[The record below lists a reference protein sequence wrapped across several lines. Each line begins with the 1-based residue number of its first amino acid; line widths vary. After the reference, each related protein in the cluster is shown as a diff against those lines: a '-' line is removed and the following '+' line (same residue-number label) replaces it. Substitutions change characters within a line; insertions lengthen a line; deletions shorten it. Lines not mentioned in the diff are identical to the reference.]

1 MDSISKA
8 RDFFINQQGL
18 SPDQADMI
26 VSKGMEAYNEQTQPQ
41 SMMQM
46 ASGGIAR
53 LGYGFGN
60 LVKGSGVA
68 EPVSGGEMRG
78 SEGGFGMNLIGRLI
92 QQNPQMFRRVETMSS
107 KRDFIDQNQ
116 NGIDD
121 RQEAAY
127 GGRIGYQM
135 GGSPIGIQSMPMD
148 YGTSLQIPTQQ
159 QPMFTSTGN
168 ATSSPLLNYGQT
180 NIGKAGGTPLTRNG
194 YQEGGLTD
202 FYKAEEPI
210 IPRIE
215 NIGGLLDKAE
225 KSIGEPQ
232 NNFTSPLATTFS
244 GFNMQSNGMQDGGI
258 ARLGYQM
265 GGDVGMPQ
273 EQGMQQLG
281 EGDTALLTII
291 QLLIEQGI
299 DPQIAEKLARQIL
312 QIFAQGG
319 EPALDQFISQLEQ
332 EEVQAMASGGIAG
345 LYPRQ
350 GYFVGRIV
358 KGISKAVSGAVK
370 GVAKAVK
377 SVAKSPIGR
386 IALTIGATMLMGP
399 AGLNL
404 GAGVFGA
411 SNAFLAGAINA
422 GAANLLVQGI
432 TTGKF
437 NPKEALLA
445 AGVGGLTSG
454 LTQPGNID
462 TSSATSNAAN
472 ITSNAAADITA
483 SPVSSASTSQIL
495 SEPSFGG
502 LGVNQIAPEV
512 QFAAPSYST
521 IGGLGP
527 TPSYTGLESNISSMT
542 GTGYAAPKPNLPF
555 QLQGA
560 GDGSVIDANAIT
572 NDYSY
577 PGTIDKLR
585 TSASNYGTDL
595 MNKAQ
600 TGIQNLYKDPL
611 GTIAKAAGSVYETA
625 KENAIPAGI
634 GFATG
639 YALGA
644 PQGENESDEDF
655 AKRQQEEVNPLITY
669 YGRNL
674 QIKNPYFYQ
683 KFGATNPFETAAQ
696 GGIMGYKKGGSMIP
710 PARQIEG
717 GVIEL
722 DARKTG
728 GYIPYGK
735 KERVDDV
742 PAMLAKDEFVFTSRA
757 VKAAGNGSAK
767 RGAKKM
773 YALMKQLE
781 SKGARA

>member
-8 RDFFINQQGL
+8 KDFFINQQGL

-26 VSKGMEAYNEQTQPQ
+26 VSKGMEAYNQQTQPQ

-53 LGYGFGN
+53 LGYGLGS
-60 LVKGSGVA
+60 LVRGAASSVVQPVEGGST
-68 EPVSGGEMRG
+68 SGG
-78 SEGGFGMNLIGRLI
+78 GGFGMNLIGRLI

-135 GGSPIGIQSMPMD
+135 GGVSTMPMD
-148 YGTSLQIPTQQ
+148 TGQSLQVPQQMPTNFSSAQSI
-159 QPMFTSTGN
+159 TSN
-168 ATSSPLLNYGQT
+168 PLLNYGQPQ
-180 NIGKAGGTPLTRNG
+180 IGQAGGTPLSMNR
-194 YQEGGLTD
+194 
-202 FYKAEEPI
+202 
-210 IPRIE
+210 
-215 NIGGLLDKAE
+215 
-225 KSIGEPQ
+225 
-232 NNFTSPLATTFS
+232 
-244 GFNMQSNGMQDGGI
+244 GGI

-265 GGDVGMPQ
+265 GGEAGMQQGMPQ
-273 EQGMQQLG
+273 EQGMEQLG
-281 EGDTALLTII
+281 QGDNALLTII
-291 QLLIEQGI
+291 QLLIEQGV
-299 DPQIAEKLARQIL
+299 DPEIAEKLARQIL

-319 EPALDQFISQLEQ
+319 EPALDQFIGQLEQ
-332 EEVQAMASGGIAG
+332 QEQAEAMAEGGIAG
-345 LYPRQ
+345 YGYRQ
-350 GYFVGRIV
+350 GYGFGGIGKIF
-358 KGISKAVSGAVK
+358 KGAAKAVSGAVK
-370 GVAKAVK
+370 GVASAVK

-411 SNAFLAGAINA
+411 TNAFLAGAINA

-445 AGVGGLTSG
+445 AGIGGITSG
-454 LTQPGNID
+454 LTQPGTVD
-462 TSSATSNAAN
+462 TSSATSNATN
-472 ITSNAAADITA
+472 ITSDF
-483 SPVSSASTSQIL
+483 SKV
-495 SEPSFGG
+495 G
-502 LGVNQIAPEV
+502 LGNTTVP
-512 QFAAPSYST
+512 YS
-521 IGGLGP
+521 GLESDISSMIRP
-527 TPSYTGLESNISSMT
+527 TGLEGQI
-542 GTGYAAPKPNLPF
+542 GTGYATPPPNQPF
-555 QLQGA
+555 YMQGA
-560 GDGSVIDANAIT
+560 GDGTPINANAIT
-572 NDYSY
+572 SDYSY
-577 PGTIDKLR
+577 PGTLDKLK

-611 GTIAKAAGSVYETA
+611 GTITDLAGSAYKTV
-625 KENAIPAGI
+625 KDNAVPLAIGAG
-634 GFATG
+634 AG
-639 YALGA
+639 YTLGA
-644 PQGENESDEDF
+644 PQQENESDEDF

-683 KFGATNPFETAAQ
+683 KFGATNPFEAAAQ